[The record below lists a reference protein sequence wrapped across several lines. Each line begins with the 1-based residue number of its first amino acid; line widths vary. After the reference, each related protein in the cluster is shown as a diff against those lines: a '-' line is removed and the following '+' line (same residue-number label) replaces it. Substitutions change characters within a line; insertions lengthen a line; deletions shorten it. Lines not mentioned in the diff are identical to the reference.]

1 MPTTMANQRVKE
13 PTVDL
18 QALLTRAK
26 NMPIDTTP
34 MPTIKPSLADS
45 LHTLQSQVAQIM
57 TVQLE
62 KFEEIVGVVNSMKQG
77 YKQLDSKVEKVQA
90 EMKVLK
96 EKLAENKVDKIQ
108 AEQMALQGR
117 LEEVASSL
125 KKLEEGQESDD
136 DSDEHSESDELEEV
150 DTNPGGNKS
159 KTDSTGTQPIGETAR
174 YVSKF
179 ISLFLPGY
187 LNLLLFLSTAIRT
200 DESDKKSRET
210 VLSPNKRCNPR
221 RDKKSTH
228 F

>member
-1 MPTTMANQRVKE
+1 MPTTMANQRVKD

-34 MPTIKPSLADS
+34 MPTIKPSVADN
-45 LHTLQSQVAQIM
+45 LHTLQFQVAQIM

-117 LEEVASSL
+117 LEEVVSSL
-125 KKLEEGQESDD
+125 KNLEEHQESDD

-150 DTNPGGNKS
+150 DTNPGGSNKS
-159 KTDSTGTQPIGETAR
+159 KMDSTGTQPIGETAR
-174 YVSKF
+174 YVSK
-179 ISLFLPGY
+179 IHNYRSSYPA
-187 LNLLLFLSTAIRT
+187 T
-200 DESDKKSRET
+200 
-210 VLSPNKRCNPR
+210 
-221 RDKKSTH
+221 
-228 F
+228 